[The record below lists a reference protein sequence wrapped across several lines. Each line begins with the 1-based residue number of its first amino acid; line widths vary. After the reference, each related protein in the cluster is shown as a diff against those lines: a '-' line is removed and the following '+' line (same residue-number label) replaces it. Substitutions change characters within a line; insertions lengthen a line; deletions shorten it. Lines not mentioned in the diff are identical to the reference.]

1 MASDGNI
8 AGTQTHDPVVPGAS
22 NTDPRGGY
30 FGSLGSRIEKLPTP
44 LRPSS
49 VSVKTMTP
57 TTPSVAE
64 IDSGWKIASSHQP
77 SDYGFIALLRLQ
89 ISSTYSSKCS
99 CEGTSVLDPNWRL
112 RASR

>member
-1 MASDGNI
+1 M
-8 AGTQTHDPVVPGAS
+8 
-22 NTDPRGGY
+22 
-30 FGSLGSRIEKLPTP
+30 P

-64 IDSGWKIASSHQP
+64 TDSGWKNASSHQP
-77 SDYGFIALLRLQ
+77 SDYGFIALRRQQ
-89 ISSTYSSKCS
+89 ISSTYSSKYS
-99 CEGTSVLDPNWRL
+99 WEGTPVSGPNWRL